1 MSEEP
6 AVFVAGGDPAL
17 RDSIALP
24 APAEGL
30 ARFVPELP
38 CGTEGA

>member
-6 AVFVAGGDPAL
+6 AVSVLGGDPAL
-17 RDSIALP
+17 RDSIALL

>member
-6 AVFVAGGDPAL
+6 SVFVIDDDPAL
-17 RDSIALP
+17 RDSIAL
-24 APAEGL
+24 L

-38 CGTEGA
+38 CGTEGT